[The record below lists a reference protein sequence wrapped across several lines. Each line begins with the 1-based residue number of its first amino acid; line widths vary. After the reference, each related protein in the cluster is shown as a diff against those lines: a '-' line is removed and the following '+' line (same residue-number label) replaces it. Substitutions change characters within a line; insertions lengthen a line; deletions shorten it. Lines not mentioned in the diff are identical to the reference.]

1 MARYIPKQHG
11 AWAMLVLPFLAGLA
25 ISEGKIIHIPLFLWW
40 LVIYLFSFPV
50 LQWIKTG
57 NKARYR
63 GPALLYGVILL
74 PLTVILIAFD
84 PMLIGYGVLLLVF
97 FIPNIYYA
105 KTKNER
111 ALLNDIMAVLVFCSF
126 IFPVVYVGEGGSRS
140 YVEAAQWFAL
150 LAAYFIGTVLYV
162 KTVIREKNN
171 PRFYYASITYHL
183 LNIGIAAAVN
193 LYMIFPAVILLLRAA
208 WFPKLGLKVK
218 QTGMAEFG
226 FASLIYVSIL
236 FIYA

>member
-11 AWAMLVLPFLAGLA
+11 AWAMLVLPFLAGA
-25 ISEGKIIHIPLFLWW
+25 VSEGKMIHIPLFLCW
-40 LVIYLFSFPV
+40 LFIYLFSFPV

-74 PLTVILIAFD
+74 PLTAILIAFD

-111 ALLNDIMAVLVFCSF
+111 ALLNDFTAVLVFCSF
-126 IFPVVYVGEGGSRS
+126 IFPVVYVGKGGSRS
-140 YVEAAQWFAL
+140 YGEAAELFAL
-150 LAAYFIGTVLYV
+150 LSAYFIGTVLYV

-193 LYMIFPAVILLLRAA
+193 LYMIFPAMILLLRAA
-208 WFPKLGLKVK
+208 WFPTLSLKVK
-218 QTGMAEFG
+218 QIGMAEFG
-226 FASLIYVSIL
+226 FAALIYGSIL
-236 FIYA
+236 FVYV